1 MINFKKGPA
10 LSLGQVDKVAK
21 PATTTIEAGHVV
33 RIGNNGSVV
42 EATLGASATP
52 NDDLLGFA
60 IHNATNGDVI
70 ESGKLGVYLLDGATV
85 LETDKTEL
93 AINATNYPIGTP
105 LKADGVTGNVKSGV
119 PGTDRIIGYVERI
132 RNLPSIETV
141 GSTKI
146 QSTRP
151 LLGIK
156 LSV

>member
-1 MINFKKGPA
+1 MYKR
-10 LSLGQVDKVAK
+10 Q
-21 PATTTIEAGHVV
+21 
-33 RIGNNGSVV
+33 
-42 EATLGASATP
+42 
-52 NDDLLGFA
+52 

-105 LKADGVTGNVKSGV
+105 LKADGVTGNVKIGV
-119 PGTDRIIGYVERI
+119 PGTDRIIGYVEGI